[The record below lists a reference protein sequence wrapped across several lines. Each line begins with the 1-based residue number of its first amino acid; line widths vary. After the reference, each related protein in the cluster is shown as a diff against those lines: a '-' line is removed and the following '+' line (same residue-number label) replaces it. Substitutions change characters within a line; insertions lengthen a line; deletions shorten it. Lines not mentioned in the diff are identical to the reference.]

1 MIHLT
6 DIQQRLSANQEPKE
20 ITEMRE
26 NVISAFSN
34 LEFIEEGHIYNIH
47 NPDGSVI
54 EKIPSASAII
64 HRFEPEADWDDIAN
78 NYALKRD
85 LNVDDVKRK
94 WKENNLRATNSGSVH
109 HLYGEMLQNFIRTG
123 DKNVICEAMKLQY
136 EQGYLI
142 PSSGKQDA
150 IMKYWEELFVIDDIY
165 PFMAECKMYMPLGNK
180 YGINEIFCG
189 TADILLAYKKNNKYQ
204 ILLHDYKGLP
214 LDTPIATIDGWKNMG
229 DINIGDIVFD
239 KNGKPTKV
247 VNVSS
252 IHHNPCLKI
261 KFDNNTEIV
270 CDEEHRWEVSF
281 FKERHVNKVKE
292 RYFESI
298 VMTGKELFD
307 FFHDENNLVISK
319 KTGKKIL
326 DSHKVPKILNSKP
339 IEMPNCELPIHPY
352 VFGVWLGD
360 GNKVDGKVT
369 NMYNELWEE
378 IKKCGYEIG
387 NDVSQCGSGKAQT
400 RTIFGLSRQLRL
412 LGVLKNKHIPDIYL
426 RSSYEQ
432 RIDLLRGIM
441 DTDGYYNPKR
451 NRYVMATNRWM
462 QVDFMVKLLYSLGI
476 KPTIIKAKGRCSN
489 CKKIEYFDKWD
500 VCFSSDVYPFK
511 IRKINVL
518 KNDDIRKDFR
528 NIKSV
533 EYCDTVDTKCIEV
546 DSPTHTYCCGYDML
560 VTHNTNKVLISD
572 FNQSNGV
579 TMLPPFDDMIDEP
592 LSHYTI
598 QLSLYSM
605 MLENLGYDVID
616 RRIIWLKDDGTYEK
630 IKVPYIKDKII
641 ESFKIN

>member
-6 DIQQRLSANQEPKE
+6 DIQQRLSTNQEPKE

-123 DKNVICEAMKLQY
+123 DKNVICEAMKPQY

-189 TADILLAYKKNNKYQ
+189 TADILLAYKKNNKYK
-204 ILLHDYKGLP
+204 LLVNDYK
-214 LDTPIATIDGWKNMG
+214 
-229 DINIGDIVFD
+229 
-239 KNGKPTKV
+239 
-247 VNVSS
+247 
-252 IHHNPCLKI
+252 
-261 KFDNNTEIV
+261 
-270 CDEEHRWEVSF
+270 
-281 FKERHVNKVKE
+281 
-292 RYFESI
+292 
-298 VMTGKELFD
+298 
-307 FFHDENNLVISK
+307 
-319 KTGKKIL
+319 
-326 DSHKVPKILNSKP
+326 
-339 IEMPNCELPIHPY
+339 
-352 VFGVWLGD
+352 
-360 GNKVDGKVT
+360 T
-369 NMYNELWEE
+369 NA
-378 IKKCGYEIG
+378 
-387 NDVSQCGSGKAQT
+387 S
-400 RTIFGLSRQLRL
+400 LS
-412 LGVLKNKHIPDIYL
+412 
-426 RSSYEQ
+426 SSY
-432 RIDLLRGIM
+432 
-441 DTDGYYNPKR
+441 
-451 NRYVMATNRWM
+451 
-462 QVDFMVKLLYSLGI
+462 
-476 KPTIIKAKGRCSN
+476 
-489 CKKIEYFDKWD
+489 
-500 VCFSSDVYPFK
+500 
-511 IRKINVL
+511 
-518 KNDDIRKDFR
+518 
-528 NIKSV
+528 
-533 EYCDTVDTKCIEV
+533 
-546 DSPTHTYCCGYDML
+546 
-560 VTHNTNKVLISD
+560 
-572 FNQSNGV
+572 NQSNGV